1 MTDLAQ
7 GGNMANSKNANHYMW
22 DIMPKHLRDFYIACA
37 FAALLAIAG
46 FAFAFLR

>member
-1 MTDLAQ
+1 MIAH
-7 GGNMANSKNANHYMW
+7 GRNMAKIKSANNFMEI
-22 DIMPKHLRDFYIACA
+22 IMPKHLRDFYIACA